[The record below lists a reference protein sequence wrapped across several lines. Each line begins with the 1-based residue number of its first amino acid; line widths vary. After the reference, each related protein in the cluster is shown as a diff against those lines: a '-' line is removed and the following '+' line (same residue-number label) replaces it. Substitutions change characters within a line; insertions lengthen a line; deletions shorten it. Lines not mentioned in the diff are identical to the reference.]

1 MFGCSKNFFIVLIF
15 LNLFNV
21 NKIYADWLTDINN
34 HPYFI
39 TVSIKSETLLVLP
52 NLENIDVNNLDKLA
66 KTFCF
71 YGTYE
76 GFNKVKIIDPIE
88 YMETG
93 NLNAHIE
100 IEC

>member
-1 MFGCSKNFFIVLIF
+1 MAEEKNTEKVEETKTEEKIEGNTEQKPESDKVERSSLE
-15 LNLFNV
+15 NLRV
-21 NKIYADWLTDINN
+21 
-34 HPYFI
+34 
-39 TVSIKSETLLVLP
+39 
-52 NLENIDVNNLDKLA
+52 LENIDVNNLDKLA

-100 IEC
+100 IECW